1 MRSTKHGSH
10 AETYQKIL
18 KAEKMTPERLKSFP
32 GFEEIEEDEAKHVIE
47 TLECFCGIIV
57 KHISKKEKDEEP

>member
-1 MRSTKHGSH
+1 
-10 AETYQKIL
+10 
-18 KAEKMTPERLKSFP
+18 MTPERLKTFP
-32 GFEEIEEDEAKHVIE
+32 GFEEIKEDEAKHVIE

>member
-1 MRSTKHGSH
+1 
-10 AETYQKIL
+10 
-18 KAEKMTPERLKSFP
+18 MTPERLKTFP
-32 GFEEIEEDEAKHVIE
+32 GFEEIDEDEAKHVIE

>member
-1 MRSTKHGSH
+1 MQTRENGSH
-10 AETYQKIL
+10 AETYRKIL
-18 KAEKMTPERLKSFP
+18 KAEKMTPERLKTFP
-32 GFEEIEEDEAKHVIE
+32 GFEEIDEDEAKHVIE

>member
-1 MRSTKHGSH
+1 MQTRKHGSH

-18 KAEKMTPERLKSFP
+18 KAEKMTLERLKTFP
-32 GFEEIEEDEAKHVIE
+32 GFEEIEEEEAKHVIE

-57 KHISKKEKDEEP
+57 KHISKKQRDEEP